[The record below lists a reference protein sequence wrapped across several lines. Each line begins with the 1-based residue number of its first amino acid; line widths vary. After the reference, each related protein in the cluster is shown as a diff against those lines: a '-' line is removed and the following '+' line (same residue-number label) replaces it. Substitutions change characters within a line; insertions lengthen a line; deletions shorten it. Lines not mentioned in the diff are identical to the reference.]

1 MGRMNGTFRLRLPK
15 LFLLSYLTTAF
26 LFLATSLFDSPK
38 LHLWG
43 IFCLNLFVPISHL
56 NFLLLEL
63 FLCNHSGIV
72 QCFAFLGFLT
82 LLANFGL
89 VALIPVGIRVLG
101 VETPLRT

>member
-15 LFLLSYLTTAF
+15 LFLLSYLTAAF

-56 NFLLLEL
+56 YFLLLEL

-72 QCFAFLGFLT
+72 QCFVFLGFLT